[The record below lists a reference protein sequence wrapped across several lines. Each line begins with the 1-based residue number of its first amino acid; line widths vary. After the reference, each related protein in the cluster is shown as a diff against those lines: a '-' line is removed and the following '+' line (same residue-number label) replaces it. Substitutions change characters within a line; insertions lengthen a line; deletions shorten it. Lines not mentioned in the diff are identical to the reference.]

1 MPPRASW
8 KGFLRISLV
17 TCPIALFP
25 AVSAS
30 EQISFN
36 RINRNTG
43 QRVRQ
48 QNIDGKSGERV
59 EADDIVKGY
68 EIDKGRYVL
77 IEDEE
82 IEKIQ
87 VEATKIINVTQF
99 VEQAEV
105 DPAYLNSPYFMA
117 PEGQIP
123 EETYRVIRTAM
134 EETGTAGI
142 GTIVLANRE
151 RRVLIAPKERGLT
164 MTTMRTARE
173 VRSAESYFEDVGD
186 AKFDPELLGMAK
198 QLIEARR
205 ASFTPSEFV
214 DQYEEALRGLIQSKI
229 KGEEPVFA
237 EVRAPAPVID
247 LMAALKQS
255 LEKDGVAR
263 KPAAAGQA
271 REGSG
276 ENYPGE
282 GAGQGQRQACRQ
294 AVGSAA
300 GREGGR
306 PAQGFIGEIC
316 ASSSAAA

>member
-25 AVSAS
+25 AVSSS
-30 EQISFN
+30 ERISFN
-36 RINRNTG
+36 RINRKTG

-48 QNIDGKSGERV
+48 QNVDGKTGEKV
-59 EADDIVKGY
+59 DADDIVKGF

-105 DPAYLNSPYFMA
+105 DPAYLDAPYFMA

-123 EETYRVIRTAM
+123 EETFRVIRTAM

-173 VRSAESYFEDVGD
+173 VRSAEAYFENVGD

-205 ASFTPSEFV
+205 ASFTPAEFV
-214 DQYEEALRGLIQSKI
+214 DQYEEALRGLIQSKM
-229 KGEEPVFA
+229 KGEEPVYA

-263 KPAAAGQA
+263 KPAQRGKREKGPAKVIPVKSTAKGNGKPAAKQA
-271 REGSG
+271 AAR
-276 ENYPGE
+276 PQP
-282 GAGQGQRQACRQ
+282 AK
-294 AVGSAA
+294 AA
-300 GREGGR
+300 GRR
-306 PAQGFIGEIC
+306 K
-316 ASSSAAA
+316 AS

>member
-17 TCPIALFP
+17 TCPIALYP

-30 EQISFN
+30 ERISFN

-48 QNIDGKSGERV
+48 LNVDGKSGEKV
-59 EADDIVKGY
+59 EAADIVKGY
-68 EIDKGRYVL
+68 EVDKGRYVL
-77 IEDEE
+77 VEDEE

-99 VEQAEV
+99 VDHESV
-105 DPAYLNSPYFMA
+105 DPAYLDSPYFMA

-173 VRSAESYFEDVGD
+173 VRSPEAYFENVGD

-205 ASFTPSEFV
+205 AEFNPEEFV
-214 DQYEEALRGLIQSKI
+214 DQYEEALRTLIQSKM

-263 KPAAAGQA
+263 KPAQRGKREKEPAKVIPAKAGKNGKAAAKQPAAKPTSA
-271 REGSG
+271 RAS
-276 ENYPGE
+276 
-282 GAGQGQRQACRQ
+282 
-294 AVGSAA
+294 
-300 GREGGR
+300 GGR
-306 PAQGFIGEIC
+306 RK
-316 ASSSAAA
+316 AS

>member
-30 EQISFN
+30 ERISFN

-48 QNIDGKSGERV
+48 QNVDGKSGERV

-105 DPAYLNSPYFMA
+105 DTAYLDAPYFMA
-117 PEGQIP
+117 PEGTIP

-173 VRSAESYFEDVGD
+173 VRSAEAYFENVGD

-205 ASFTPSEFV
+205 ASFAPSEFV
-214 DQYEEALRGLIQSKI
+214 DQYEEALRGLIQSKV

-263 KPAAAGQA
+263 KPAQRGKREKGPAKVIPAKAPAKANNKPAGKQAAARPTAKAAG
-271 REGSG
+271 
-276 ENYPGE
+276 
-282 GAGQGQRQACRQ
+282 
-294 AVGSAA
+294 
-300 GREGGR
+300 GRR
-306 PAQGFIGEIC
+306 K
-316 ASSSAAA
+316 AS